1 MIGIHERSDKV
12 TAFER
17 HKRFLEENRDVL
29 VKAEK
34 IRKSKE
40 YLKAMHYFKI
50 LKIRGNIENEPCADN
65 GFSIVKTEKRR
76 VNEEKYHSCI
86 R

>member
-1 MIGIHERSDKV
+1 M

-40 YLKAMHYFKI
+40 YLKAIHYFKM

-65 GFSIVKTEKRR
+65 GFSVVKTGKRR
-76 VNEEKYHSCI
+76 ANEEKYKNCI